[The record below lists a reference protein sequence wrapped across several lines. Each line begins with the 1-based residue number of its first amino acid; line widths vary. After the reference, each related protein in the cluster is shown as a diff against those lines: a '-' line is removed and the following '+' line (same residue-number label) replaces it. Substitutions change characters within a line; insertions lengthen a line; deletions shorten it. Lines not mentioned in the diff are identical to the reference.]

1 MEVRRDILW
10 RVYCCFIGMALL
22 CVFILGKAFYLQGVQ
37 GNYWRQMS
45 DSMHQKI
52 VELDADRGTIYSED
66 GQMLSTSLPQFD
78 IYLDMQADGLREKN
92 GRIFRENVDSFA
104 RAMAGFFGD
113 KSFAQYKTE
122 LQAAYRKK
130 SRYYPLRKKMSF
142 EEYKAFRQFPL
153 VRLGR
158 NKSGVIVE
166 ENSKRLTPFG
176 LLANRTIGLSREHV
190 ASDGKVKKMNVG
202 LEMSYDSL
210 LTGQKGQRLVR
221 FIAGGAVPVEGFQ
234 VEPENGK
241 DVYTTLDV
249 NMQDVVQ
256 TSLLKVMLQS
266 EALYGTCIL
275 METGTGKI
283 KAIANLGRR
292 PDGTYWEDDNYA
304 LRVTEPGSTIKLVT
318 LLSVLEKGTSK
329 LDDMVEVGSA
339 GRMVVGPRN
348 INDAERSPK
357 PVLTVKEC
365 FAHSSNVG
373 MGKLAFKAFGQK
385 PEEFREYLH
394 RYHMDVPAP
403 IDLSHLPK
411 PMVAPL
417 QKSHGGV
424 MNMITMSFGYAVQVS
439 PLHTL
444 TLYNAIA
451 NDGKMMKPYLVNGIR
466 DNGVLVKQFE
476 PEVMEKNIASADVV
490 KAARESME
498 AVITEGT
505 GKYAFKG
512 MPFKIAGKTGTAH
525 VADGNVKYSDGV
537 YQASFVGYFPA
548 DQPQYTCIVVIR
560 SKPHAAVHYG
570 GSLAG
575 PVFREV
581 ATKVYAMYVNRKS
594 ATPFVPKRDSSSY
607 FFAGDAGDIKKVLQT
622 LKMPF
627 RDSVNE
633 QTWAN
638 VYGNMGGSSQPV
650 LSVNKVRK
658 QLMPNVRGMGL
669 RDALYMLESLG
680 LKVTIKGK
688 GKVTA
693 QSVPPGTALSRNLA
707 VVLDLG

>member
-1 MEVRRDILW
+1 
-10 RVYCCFIGMALL
+10 MALL

-78 IYLDMQADGLREKN
+78 IYMDMQADGLREKN
-92 GRIFRENVDSFA
+92 GRIFKENIDSFS
-104 RAMAGFFGD
+104 RAMAGYFGD
-113 KSFAQYKTE
+113 KSAAQYKTE
-122 LQAAYRKK
+122 LQVAFRQKK
-130 SRYYPLRKKMSF
+130 RYYSLRKKMSF

-153 VRLGR
+153 VKLGR

-166 ENSKRLTPFG
+166 ENSKRLAPFG

-234 VEPENGK
+234 VEPENGR
-241 DVYTTLDV
+241 DVYTTIDV

-266 EALYGTCIL
+266 EAQYGTCIL
-275 METGTGKI
+275 METKTGKI

-318 LLSVLEKGTSK
+318 LLAVLEKGTSK

-373 MGKLAFKAFGQK
+373 MGKLAFKAFAQK

-394 RYHMDVPAP
+394 RYHMDIPSP

-439 PLHTL
+439 PLHTV

-451 NDGKMMKPYLVNGIR
+451 NDGKMMKPYLVNSIR
-466 DNGVLVKQFE
+466 ENGVLVKQFE
-476 PEVMEKNIASADVV
+476 PQTIEKNIASASSV

-505 GKYAFKG
+505 GKYAFKD

-525 VADGNVKYSDGV
+525 VADGSVKYSDGV

-622 LKMPF
+622 LRVPF
-627 RDSVNE
+627 RDSVSE

-638 VYGNMGGSSQPV
+638 VYGNAGGASQPV
-650 LSVNKVRK
+650 LSVNRVRK
-658 QLMPNVRGMGL
+658 ELMPNVRGMGL

-688 GKVTA
+688 GKVIS
-693 QSVPPGTALSRNLA
+693 QSVSPGTAINRNLT